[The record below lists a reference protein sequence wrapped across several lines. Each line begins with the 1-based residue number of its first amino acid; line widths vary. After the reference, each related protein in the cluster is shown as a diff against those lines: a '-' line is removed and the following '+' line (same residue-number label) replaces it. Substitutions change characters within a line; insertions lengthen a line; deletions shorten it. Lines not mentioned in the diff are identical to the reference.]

1 MNEST
6 ATQTGVLR
14 NAHSEST
21 SERTVTSPARSSG
34 DGPSLPTSGGTPPAA
49 VTSFAW
55 ILGGRRTARKTIWA
69 IGVAVLAVGSAG
81 AWWSIQPNVAAAP
94 PVTATPVV
102 TVPAGLV
109 VRGVVRPAAWSR
121 VGTQLGGVVTTMT
134 AQLDDVV
141 TEGQVLARVRT
152 PLDGSTEVVAAP
164 RTGTVTAR
172 TVSQGDSIVPGS
184 TLFIISDVSSLR
196 IEASDVD
203 EFTVARVRRGQR
215 ASVTIPALDVQ
226 NVAAIVRTVGAQ
238 PVGASVPDT
247 ALASPTD
254 HYPVT
259 IDLIEPVAG
268 LRIGMAARVRLEE

>member
-14 NAHSEST
+14 NAHSKST
-21 SERTVTSPARSSG
+21 SESAVTPPARSSD
-34 DGPSLPTSGGTPPAA
+34 DGPSLPTAEGTPPGAG
-49 VTSFAW
+49 TSFAW
-55 ILGGRRTARKTIWA
+55 ILGGRRTARITIWA
-69 IGVAVLAVGSAG
+69 MGVAVLAAGSAG
-81 AWWSIQPNVAAAP
+81 AWWGIQPNVAAAP

-152 PLDGSTEVVAAP
+152 PLDGSIEVVAAP

-254 HYPVT
+254 HYPVA